1 MTARDEAGARAGTPP
16 VELFTRPYLLA
27 IVAVHAYFVSYYMS
41 LVQIPK
47 VLEHEPDWLV
57 GLVVGM
63 LGIAGMVTR
72 PLVGVWVDAGNRQRW
87 LRIGAAAT
95 VVAFAGYAFDL
106 GPWWAL
112 PLRAVHGIAMGL
124 FTTALLAIVTGL
136 LPPDRRGFG
145 VGVYQ
150 TSNTVAG
157 LYSAALAVWLI
168 STASF
173 TAAFMIAAGAAGMAL
188 LFGALVGDPDPPET
202 APAAPR
208 VPLRARRWISTTA
221 LLPAAVF
228 LTVTTPFGAVTT
240 FLPLF
245 ADERSLGNVG
255 FFYTALALAQL
266 TARSSSGW
274 LSDRLGRTRVV
285 VPALAV
291 AVLGGILLASA
302 HRQSMLLA
310 AAALYGLGIA
320 GTQTSIVALIVDRT
334 PRGALGSAMATYTM
348 AWDVGSVIGSVLL
361 GVVAGATSY
370 GTVFALCALFPVLGI
385 ALFLGRVRDRPRDTG
400 ARADESQLAAGG

>member
-1 MTARDEAGARAGTPP
+1 MSARTFAHANDPP
-16 VELFTRPYLLA
+16 TRLFTRPFWLA
-27 IVAVHAYFVSYYMS
+27 IFAVHAYFVSYYMS

-47 VLEHEPDWLV
+47 VLENEPDWLV

-63 LGIAGMVTR
+63 LGIAGMLTR

-87 LRIGAAAT
+87 LRIGAVAT
-95 VVAFAGYAFDL
+95 VIAFAGYALDL

-112 PLRAVHGIAMGL
+112 PLRALHGIAMGL

-136 LPPDRRGFG
+136 LPADRRGLG

-157 LYSAALAVWLI
+157 LYGAALAIWLI
-168 STASF
+168 ADASF
-173 TAAFMIAAGAAGMAL
+173 TVAFAIAAVAAALAL
-188 LFGALVGDPDPPET
+188 LFGVLVGDPDPPE
-202 APAAPR
+202 AGPAAPR
-208 VPLRARRWISTTA
+208 VPMRARRWISTTA
-221 LLPAAVF
+221 LLPATVF
-228 LTVTTPFGAVTT
+228 LTVTAPFGAVTT

-274 LSDRLGRTRVV
+274 LSDRLGRPRVV
-285 VPALAV
+285 VPALAIALIALV
-291 AVLGGILLASA
+291 VLATA
-302 HRQSMLLA
+302 QRQSTLLV

-334 PRGALGSAMATYTM
+334 PRVALGSAMATYTM
-348 AWDVGSVIGSVLL
+348 AWDVGTVIGAVAL
-361 GVVAGATSY
+361 GAVAGATSY
-370 GTVFALCALFPVLGI
+370 GTVFALCALFPALGI
-385 ALFLGRVRDRPRDTG
+385 ALFLLRVRDRALPVDARSDEPR
-400 ARADESQLAAGG
+400 LAAGS